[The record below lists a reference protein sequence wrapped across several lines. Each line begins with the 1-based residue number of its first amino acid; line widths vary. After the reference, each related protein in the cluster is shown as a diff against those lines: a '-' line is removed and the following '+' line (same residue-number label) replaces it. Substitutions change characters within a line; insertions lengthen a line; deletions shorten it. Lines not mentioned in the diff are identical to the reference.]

1 MLSFT
6 YFSKWRP
13 FIEIIKLWT
22 SEHMVCLLCF
32 DRDLKPTNV
41 LLDEDNRPVLM
52 DLGSMNRAR
61 IEVRAQGL
69 NTLGQTQKQQLQSLH
84 CSDFNETEFNSGE
97 RNQGS
102 HDHTGLGSPAVHHF
116 LQGS

>member
-1 MLSFT
+1 
-6 YFSKWRP
+6 
-13 FIEIIKLWT
+13 
-22 SEHMVCLLCF
+22 MVCLLCF

-41 LLDEDNRPVLM
+41 LLDDDNRPVLM
-52 DLGSMNRAR
+52 DLGSMNHAR

-69 NTLGQTQKQQLQSLH
+69 NTLGQTQKQQIQSLH
-84 CSDFNETEFNSGE
+84 CNDFNESEFNSGE